1 MELGDRP
8 GDRGAM
14 WRHTSA
20 REGVD
25 MGVKKTIKS
34 QYYAA
39 LEMLRQAIE
48 ECPESLWVDAGY
60 PSPFWRIAYHVL
72 VYTHFYLHPSE
83 KDFVPWEKHQPAYRF
98 LGSDG
103 GEAEAGEPYSKK
115 EVLDYHRLCCEQ
127 VEERVTALD
136 LEAESG
142 FDWLPFDKL
151 ELQIYNIRHIQQH
164 TGELYERLGTE
175 GEVEL
180 GWVGR
185 KPD

>member
-1 MELGDRP
+1 
-8 GDRGAM
+8 
-14 WRHTSA
+14 
-20 REGVD
+20 

-48 ECPESLWVDAGY
+48 KCPESLWVDPEY
-60 PSPFWRIAYHVL
+60 PSPFWRIAYHAL
-72 VYTHFYLHPSE
+72 VYAHFYLQPSE
-83 KDFVPWEKHQPAYRF
+83 ADFVPWEKHQPAYRF
-98 LGSDG
+98 LGSA
-103 GEAEAGEPYSKK
+103 GEGAEAGEPYSK
-115 EVLDYHRLCCEQ
+115 EELLAYHRLCCEQ
-127 VEERVTALD
+127 VEERVTSLD

-142 FDWLPFDKL
+142 FHWLPFDKL